1 MSHVMTSSSLRSKK
15 RERTGRIMTVLTWS
29 AALLAVAPLL
39 LIVAQLLING
49 VGQLTPTFFAKMPAP
64 PGVRGGGV
72 ANAIVGSIML
82 VGIAITVAV
91 PVGIGAGLYL
101 AEHRRARF
109 ASIVRLLADVLSGLP
124 SIVLGIFVWELVV
137 RPSGHFSAWAG
148 GIALGLIVLPLV
160 ARATEEMVRLVPVAL
175 SEAALALGFSRW
187 RTAFTVVLRT
197 AMPGILTAVLIAL
210 SRAAGEA
217 APLLFTA
224 FGNPFWSTDPSRPI
238 AALPLQIYSYAQSPY
253 EEWRAQAWAS
263 ALLLLVIVALIS
275 AAARGVVRARARLL
289 SSVTPR
295 VGRDGG

>member
-1 MSHVMTSSSLRSKK
+1 MNRPITGRSPK
-15 RERTGRIMTVLTWS
+15 RERISRLMTVLTWS
-29 AALLAVAPLL
+29 AAAVAVAPLL
-39 LIVAQLLING
+39 LMLGQLLVNG
-49 VGQLTPTFFAKMPAP
+49 VGQLTPTFFTRMPVP

-72 ANAIVGSIML
+72 ANAIVGSML
-82 VGIAITVAV
+82 LVAIAIIVAV

-109 ASIVRLLADVLSGLP
+109 ATMVRLLADVLSGLP
-124 SIVLGIFVWELVV
+124 TIVLGIFIWELVV

-148 GIALGLIVLPLV
+148 GMALALVVLPLV
-160 ARATEEMVRLVPVAL
+160 ARATEEMVRLVPVSL

-197 AMPGILTAVLIAL
+197 AMPGILTAVLIAVA
-210 SRAAGEA
+210 RAAGEA

-238 AALPLQIYSYAQSPY
+238 AALPLQIYTYAQSPY

-263 ALLLLVIVALIS
+263 ALLLLVLVALIS
-275 AAARGVVRARARLL
+275 AGARAVVRTRARLL
-289 SSVTPR
+289 TSVTPR
-295 VGRDGG
+295 AGRDHA

>member
-1 MSHVMTSSSLRSKK
+1 MNRPITGRSPK
-15 RERTGRIMTVLTWS
+15 RERISRLMTVLTWS
-29 AALLAVAPLL
+29 AAAVAVTPLL
-39 LIVAQLLING
+39 LMLAQLLVNG
-49 VGQLTPTFFAKMPAP
+49 VGQLTPTFFTRMPVP

-72 ANAIVGSIML
+72 ANAIVGSML
-82 VGIAITVAV
+82 LVAIAITVAV

-109 ASIVRLLADVLSGLP
+109 ATMVRLLADVLSGLP
-124 SIVLGIFVWELVV
+124 TIVLGIFIWELVV

-148 GIALGLIVLPLV
+148 GMALALVVLPLV
-160 ARATEEMVRLVPVAL
+160 ARATEEMVRLVPVSL

-197 AMPGILTAVLIAL
+197 AMPGILTAVLIAVA
-210 SRAAGEA
+210 RAAGEA

-238 AALPLQIYSYAQSPY
+238 AALPLQIYTYAQSPY

-263 ALLLLVIVALIS
+263 ALLLLVLVALIS
-275 AAARGVVRARARLL
+275 AGARAVVRTRARLL
-289 SSVTPR
+289 TSVTPR
-295 VGRDGG
+295 AGRDHA

>member
-1 MSHVMTSSSLRSKK
+1 MNRPITGRSPK
-15 RERTGRIMTVLTWS
+15 RERISRLMTVLTWS
-29 AALLAVAPLL
+29 AAAVAVAPLL
-39 LIVAQLLING
+39 LMLAQLLVNG
-49 VGQLTPTFFAKMPAP
+49 VGQLTPTFFTRMPVP

-72 ANAIVGSIML
+72 ANAIVGSILL
-82 VGIAITVAV
+82 VAIAITVAV

-109 ASIVRLLADVLSGLP
+109 ATLVRLLADVLSGLP
-124 SIVLGIFVWELVV
+124 TIVLGIFIWELVV

-148 GIALGLIVLPLV
+148 GMALALVVLPLV
-160 ARATEEMVRLVPVAL
+160 ARATEEMVRLVPVSL

-197 AMPGILTAVLIAL
+197 AMPGILTAVLIAVA
-210 SRAAGEA
+210 RAAGEA

-238 AALPLQIYSYAQSPY
+238 AALPLQIYAYAQSPY

-263 ALLLLVIVALIS
+263 ALLLLVLVALIS
-275 AAARGVVRARARLL
+275 AGARAVVRARARLL
-289 SSVTPR
+289 TSVTPR
-295 VGRDGG
+295 AGRDHA

>member
-1 MSHVMTSSSLRSKK
+1 MNRPITGPSPK
-15 RERTGRIMTVLTWS
+15 RERISRLMTVLTWS
-29 AALLAVAPLL
+29 AAAVAVTPLL
-39 LIVAQLLING
+39 LMLAQLLVNG
-49 VGQLTPTFFAKMPAP
+49 VGQLTPTFFTSMPVP

-72 ANAIVGSIML
+72 ANAIVGSML
-82 VGIAITVAV
+82 LVAIAITVAV

-109 ASIVRLLADVLSGLP
+109 ATMVRLLSDVLSGLP
-124 SIVLGIFVWELVV
+124 TIVLGIFIWELVV

-148 GIALGLIVLPLV
+148 GMALALVVLPLV
-160 ARATEEMVRLVPVAL
+160 ARATEEMVRLVPVSL

-197 AMPGILTAVLIAL
+197 AMPGILTAVLIAVA
-210 SRAAGEA
+210 RAAGEA

-238 AALPLQIYSYAQSPY
+238 AALPLQIYAYAQSPY

-263 ALLLLVIVALIS
+263 ALLLIVLVALIS
-275 AAARGVVRARARLL
+275 AGARAVVRTRARLL
-289 SSVTPR
+289 TSVTPR
-295 VGRDGG
+295 AGRDHA

>member
-1 MSHVMTSSSLRSKK
+1 MNRPITGRSPK
-15 RERTGRIMTVLTWS
+15 RERISRLMTVLTWS
-29 AALLAVAPLL
+29 AAAVAVAPLL
-39 LIVAQLLING
+39 LMLAQLLVNG
-49 VGQLTPTFFAKMPAP
+49 VGQLTPTFFTRMPVP

-72 ANAIVGSIML
+72 ANAIVGSML
-82 VGIAITVAV
+82 LVAIAITVAV

-109 ASIVRLLADVLSGLP
+109 ATMVRLLADVLSGLP
-124 SIVLGIFVWELVV
+124 TIVLGIFIWELVV

-148 GIALGLIVLPLV
+148 GMALALVVLPLV
-160 ARATEEMVRLVPVAL
+160 ARATEEMVRLVPVSL

-197 AMPGILTAVLIAL
+197 AMPGILTAVLIAVA
-210 SRAAGEA
+210 RAAGES

-238 AALPLQIYSYAQSPY
+238 AALPLQIYAYAQSPY

-263 ALLLLVIVALIS
+263 ALLLIVLVALIS
-275 AAARGVVRARARLL
+275 AVARAVVRTRARLL
-289 SSVTPR
+289 ASVTPR
-295 VGRDGG
+295 AGRDHA

>member
-1 MSHVMTSSSLRSKK
+1 
-15 RERTGRIMTVLTWS
+15 MTVLTWS
-29 AALLAVAPLL
+29 AAAVAVAPLL
-39 LIVAQLLING
+39 LMLGQLLVNG
-49 VGQLTPTFFAKMPAP
+49 VGQLTPTFFTRMPVP

-72 ANAIVGSIML
+72 ANAIVGSILL
-82 VGIAITVAV
+82 VAIAIIVAV

-109 ASIVRLLADVLSGLP
+109 ATMVRLLADVLSGLP
-124 SIVLGIFVWELVV
+124 TIVLGIFIWELVV

-148 GIALGLIVLPLV
+148 GMALALVVLPLV
-160 ARATEEMVRLVPVAL
+160 ARATEEMVRLVPVSL

-197 AMPGILTAVLIAL
+197 AMPGILTAVLIAVA
-210 SRAAGEA
+210 RAAGEA

-238 AALPLQIYSYAQSPY
+238 AALPLQIYAYAQSPY

-263 ALLLLVIVALIS
+263 ALLLIVLVALIS
-275 AAARGVVRARARLL
+275 AGARAVVRTRARLL
-289 SSVTPR
+289 TSVTPR
-295 VGRDGG
+295 AGRDHA

>member
-1 MSHVMTSSSLRSKK
+1 
-15 RERTGRIMTVLTWS
+15 MTVLTWS
-29 AALLAVAPLL
+29 AAAVAVAPLL
-39 LIVAQLLING
+39 LMLAQLLVNG
-49 VGQLTPTFFAKMPAP
+49 VGQLTPTFFTRMPVP

-72 ANAIVGSIML
+72 ANAIVGSILL
-82 VGIAITVAV
+82 VAIAIIVAV

-109 ASIVRLLADVLSGLP
+109 ATMVRLLADVLSGLP
-124 SIVLGIFVWELVV
+124 TIVLGIFIWELVV

-148 GIALGLIVLPLV
+148 GMALALVVLPLV
-160 ARATEEMVRLVPVAL
+160 ARATEEMVRLVPVSL

-197 AMPGILTAVLIAL
+197 AMPGILTAVLIAVA
-210 SRAAGEA
+210 RAAGEA

-238 AALPLQIYSYAQSPY
+238 AALPLQIYAYAQSPY

-263 ALLLLVIVALIS
+263 ALLLIVLVALIS
-275 AAARGVVRARARLL
+275 AGARAVVRTRARLL
-289 SSVTPR
+289 TSVTPR
-295 VGRDGG
+295 AGRDHA